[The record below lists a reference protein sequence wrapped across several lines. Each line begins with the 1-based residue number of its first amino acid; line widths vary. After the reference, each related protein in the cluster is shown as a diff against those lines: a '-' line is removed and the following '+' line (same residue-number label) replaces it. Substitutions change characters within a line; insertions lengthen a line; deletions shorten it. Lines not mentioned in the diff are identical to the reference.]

1 MAATGVLIY
10 VDAERPHKKYIYMKT
25 IAKFGLVALVGAFL
39 TGALSK
45 ADTPDIFT
53 RHGLPVPGVY
63 FKNKESQQPATVGV
77 SKSGQ
82 GVADQKQT
90 ATKHKKTHAH

>member
-1 MAATGVLIY
+1 MSMNLLKVIQVQKIGKYWFATV
-10 VDAERPHKKYIYMKT
+10 
-25 IAKFGLVALVGAFL
+25 
-39 TGALSK
+39 TGALLGGALLSK
-45 ADTPDIFT
+45 AETPDTFT
-53 RHGLPVPGVY
+53 RHGLPIPGAY
-63 FKNKESQQPATVGV
+63 FENKASQQGATVGV

>member
-1 MAATGVLIY
+1 
-10 VDAERPHKKYIYMKT
+10 MKT
-25 IAKFGLVALVGAFL
+25 IAKFGLMALVGAFSTL
-39 TGALSK
+39 PSK

>member
-1 MAATGVLIY
+1 MWTQSALI
-10 VDAERPHKKYIYMKT
+10 EEYIHMKT

-45 ADTPDIFT
+45 ADTPDTFT
-53 RHGLPVPGVY
+53 KHGLPLPGAY
-63 FKNKESQQPATVGV
+63 FKNKESQKPTTVAL

-82 GVADQKQT
+82 SVGEQKQT
-90 ATKHKKTHAH
+90 ATKHKKRQTH